1 MVVSI
6 HNIRDNGNDMK
17 ISLTCT
23 VEYIMNIPNVTVLL
37 SIIIIERNT
46 EFQWK
51 LNPVIGNIIMIK

>member
-1 MVVSI
+1 MRINNINVVVSI

-46 EFQWK
+46 EFQ
-51 LNPVIGNIIMIK
+51 